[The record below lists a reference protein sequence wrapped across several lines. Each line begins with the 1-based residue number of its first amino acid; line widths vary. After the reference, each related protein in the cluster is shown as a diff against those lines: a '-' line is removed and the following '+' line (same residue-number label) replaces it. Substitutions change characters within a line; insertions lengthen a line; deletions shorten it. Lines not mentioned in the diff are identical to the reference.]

1 MSNPNI
7 YYEGREVKFKIKK
20 IGKVIF
26 PKRAIKAGDF
36 AILSVYPLDNED
48 GQIYVHPTWG
58 NCTIKGKV
66 PQLVDGEEYEIIA
79 TEVPQDPKYGQ
90 GWQYNII
97 KMSSP
102 SSKQLK
108 DNAEG
113 RTFLKAIF
121 TDNQYTMLTS
131 IDNPIELL
139 ERGDST
145 ELSKI
150 KGIGKTTANKMISKY
165 NSLKEC
171 SGDVLAFAKLDMTD
185 NEVKTIMEYYNDNST
200 IAIQSIKDNPYCLT
214 DIKGFGFKKVDDIAL
229 RNGLVGEHDKRRVK
243 AYIEYL
249 FYDMSN
255 NQGHVW
261 TWTDSVF
268 DCVCSELELEDE
280 EIIAESLRELVNE
293 QVLWTSKEHDKLALK
308 RYRDM
313 EKNIAKELIRL
324 KNGKS
329 NLTYD
334 GWEDRISKIEKSQ
347 GWKFADEQIEGIRA
361 IHENNVVI
369 ITGVPGSGKTA
380 SLLGAIQSFNN
391 ESINIKQTAL
401 AGKCASNLADVTGE
415 EGYTIHRLLGFN
427 PESGFA
433 YNRDNQLNCD
443 LVILDETSMVGG
455 ELFYS
460 LIQAI
465 KTGTKLVLL
474 GDRNQLES
482 IGVANILKDMIDSE
496 VIKTVKLEKIHRQG
510 KKSAIKTVCSRILN
524 KEQLVDK
531 GQEIDEVWGELKDL
545 RVFVTNDRY
554 EIADRALDKYYEL
567 YQSGVPKEDI
577 VILSPMQEGSPTRCL
592 ELNKEIQY
600 IVHKDLDKM
609 KGYVINKGQ
618 KNEYSL
624 YVGDRVINRKNNYKA
639 VSETD
644 YINKNV
650 DIKGNYV
657 ATPIFNG
664 DVGTVVKIEE
674 DKVFIDFDLRGVI
687 VVFKDHIYNIK
698 LGYSF
703 TTHSAQGLS
712 IPYVIGCIDSS
723 HYIMLCREQ
732 LYTMISRA
740 SKYMCLC
747 AENRA
752 LRTCINT
759 SNVNKKN
766 TFLRNDL
773 KTLDK

>member
-1 MSNPNI
+1 MDI
-7 YYEGREVKFKIKK
+7 EKLKAIGQIEMEVKVRAITYPKDKKLIRPGIWARLIAEPKK
-20 IGKVIF
+20 IITEKVFESDLLQGNYETIILTGKIPKIVDDSIYKVI
-26 PKRAIKAGDF
+26 A
-36 AILSVYPLDNED
+36 
-48 GQIYVHPTWG
+48 
-58 NCTIKGKV
+58 
-66 PQLVDGEEYEIIA
+66 
-79 TEVPQDPKYGQ
+79 EVNDSPKYGVSF
-90 GWQYNII
+90 NIVI
-97 KMSSP
+97 MKNP
-102 SSKQLK
+102 DERLK
-108 DNAEG
+108 DGENA
-113 RTFLKAIF
+113 RTFLKAVL
-121 TDNQYTMLTS
+121 TDKQYETITQLP
-131 IDNPIELL
+131 NPIEIL
-139 ERGDST
+139 ENGDVET
-145 ELSKI
+145 LSKL
-150 KGIGKTTANKMISKY
+150 KGVGRKTAEKLIAKYETNKGNSSDIIQFSKY
-165 NSLKEC
+165 DL
-171 SGDVLAFAKLDMTD
+171 TD
-185 NEVKTIMEYYNDNST
+185 NEVKSIMEHYNNNST

-229 RNGLVGEHDKRRVK
+229 RNGLVGEHDKRRIK
-243 AYIEYL
+243 AFIEYL

-313 EKNIAKELIRL
+313 EYNIAKELIRL

-334 GWEDRISKIEKSQ
+334 GWEDRIRKIEKSQ

-401 AGKCASNLADVTGE
+401 AGKCASNLAEVTGE

-427 PESGFA
+427 PETGFV
-433 YNRDNQLNCD
+433 YNRNNQLKCD

-465 KTGTKLVLL
+465 ETGTKLVLL

-524 KEQLVDK
+524 KEQLVNK

-545 RVFVTNDRY
+545 RIFVTNDRDR
-554 EIADRALDKYYEL
+554 IADNALDRYYEL

-600 IVHKDLDKM
+600 IIHKDLDKM

-639 VSETD
+639 VSEID

-723 HYIMLCREQ
+723 HYVMLCREQ

-766 TFLRNDL
+766 TFLKNDL
-773 KTLDK
+773 KNIDK